1 MCCSGVDYVARTHHS
16 SVGVRERRYMYGVGL
31 RCECGWVV
39 MSALYIT
46 CVRSDGREGVMG
58 GRGFG
63 VYSYSS

>member
-1 MCCSGVDYVARTHHS
+1 
-16 SVGVRERRYMYGVGL
+16 MYGVGL

-46 CVRSDGREGVMG
+46 RVRSDGREGVMG